1 MSRLRA
7 MAARLRAASVYVQLC
22 LMACRDRLVRLLLL
36 LPVMLLPHT
45 AMANTL
51 FDMIKTVGDGARGS
65 SSSFVAIGQV
75 IGLVLFIGGLPAVN
89 SGRRLPCRRTGTDGQ
104 RTENARSFSGFNQ
117 LIRKGTGKPVPSS
130 HNEEDQTMSCEL
142 PPFTLLRTEHGNVI
156 ARDNRDN
163 QEFVF
168 AECYSTAIAAL
179 ILAAVTLYT
188 ERKAYEKDPATH
200 RPGPG
205 TMAFPAPA
213 TGHGIQR

>member
-1 MSRLRA
+1 
-7 MAARLRAASVYVQLC
+7 
-22 LMACRDRLVRLLLL
+22 
-36 LPVMLLPHT
+36 
-45 AMANTL
+45 
-51 FDMIKTVGDGARGS
+51 
-65 SSSFVAIGQV
+65 
-75 IGLVLFIGGLPAVN
+75 
-89 SGRRLPCRRTGTDGQ
+89 
-104 RTENARSFSGFNQ
+104 
-117 LIRKGTGKPVPSS
+117 
-130 HNEEDQTMSCEL
+130 MSCEL

-205 TMAFPAPA
+205 PMAFPAPA

>member
-22 LMACRDRLVRLLLL
+22 LMVCRDRLVRLLLL

-75 IGLVLFIGGLPAVN
+75 IGLVLFIGGLLGLKQIGKKPGAGLVYAVN

-142 PPFTLLRTEHGNVI
+142 PLSPCSE
-156 ARDNRDN
+156 
-163 QEFVF
+163 Q
-168 AECYSTAIAAL
+168 STA
-179 ILAAVTLYT
+179 T
-188 ERKAYEKDPATH
+188 
-200 RPGPG
+200 
-205 TMAFPAPA
+205 
-213 TGHGIQR
+213 

>member
-1 MSRLRA
+1 MS
-7 MAARLRAASVYVQLC
+7 Y
-22 LMACRDRLVRLLLL
+22 
-36 LPVMLLPHT
+36 
-45 AMANTL
+45 
-51 FDMIKTVGDGARGS
+51 
-65 SSSFVAIGQV
+65 
-75 IGLVLFIGGLPAVN
+75 
-89 SGRRLPCRRTGTDGQ
+89 
-104 RTENARSFSGFNQ
+104 
-117 LIRKGTGKPVPSS
+117 
-130 HNEEDQTMSCEL
+130 EL

>member
-75 IGLVLFIGGLPAVN
+75 IGL
-89 SGRRLPCRRTGTDGQ
+89 
-104 RTENARSFSGFNQ
+104 
-117 LIRKGTGKPVPSS
+117 
-130 HNEEDQTMSCEL
+130 
-142 PPFTLLRTEHGNVI
+142 
-156 ARDNRDN
+156 
-163 QEFVF
+163 
-168 AECYSTAIAAL
+168 
-179 ILAAVTLYT
+179 
-188 ERKAYEKDPATH
+188 
-200 RPGPG
+200 
-205 TMAFPAPA
+205 
-213 TGHGIQR
+213 

>member
-75 IGLVLFIGGLPAVN
+75 IGLVFLSAACLASNKSVKPGAGLACLLSILVGVCLAVVPELMG
-89 SGRRLPCRRTGTDGQ
+89 SGQKTLGL
-104 RTENARSFSGFNQ
+104 S
-117 LIRKGTGKPVPSS
+117 PVSIS
-130 HNEEDQTMSCEL
+130 
-142 PPFTLLRTEHGNVI
+142 
-156 ARDNRDN
+156 
-163 QEFVF
+163 
-168 AECYSTAIAAL
+168 
-179 ILAAVTLYT
+179 
-188 ERKAYEKDPATH
+188 
-200 RPGPG
+200 
-205 TMAFPAPA
+205 
-213 TGHGIQR
+213 